1 MESPERQK
9 PVELSKIDQ
18 KLRGN
23 TASSNNSRSI
33 FIPQTES
40 LAKNSILIV
49 ENQKKRIV
57 HLHTR
62 PPDQIRELNDDL
74 TQGKRLQS

>member
-49 ENQKKRIV
+49 ENQKKESYIF
-57 HLHTR
+57 TR
-62 PPDQIRELNDDL
+62 DPLI
-74 TQGKRLQS
+74 K